1 MANSSDRRLRVLTSA
16 LPSSPQSPGPPQPNG
31 YGPGLDGNRHEPCA
45 PRPLPA
51 PLGDGG
57 RGTAARVLLRAR
69 RRIVGR
75 GGQVGASLPR
85 ASPGSHWVR
94 FVRAKGRCQVCGRPH
109 VALS

>member
-31 YGPGLDGNRHEPCA
+31 HGPGLDGNRHEPCA
-45 PRPLPA
+45 PLPA

-69 RRIVGR
+69 RRIVSR
-75 GGQVGASLPR
+75 GCDGDR
-85 ASPGSHWVR
+85 
-94 FVRAKGRCQVCGRPH
+94 
-109 VALS
+109 